1 VAGSVLGGAADE
13 VRPARVAVGAR
24 VGREFEAKKVEVAR
38 PIYSR
43 VWQRGSFRSDGLCP
57 TTAPV
62 NEGKGVIEAS
72 AGENNK
78 QSRKALF
85 DVKERKFWKIFASQV
100 QALAFT
106 SPPGRQR
113 QRLPG
118 NHTPTLARLVVL
130 SPGLRSPAP
139 ALCPA
144 PEVPSY
150 EMRQRERSRVCC
162 RVLAPRFSSLSR
174 RTCHGAFVCA
184 WHCRR
189 RAPLIHINRRVWLPQ
204 CQSWHYYWAI
214 GAQHHNFGQ
223 VQMARKLCVSEGI
236 ETVWTEKYVRM
247 LGNP

>member
-118 NHTPTLARLVVL
+118 NHTPTLARLIVL

-162 RVLAPRFSSLSR
+162 RVLASALLLPVSPHLSR
-174 RTCHGAFVCA
+174 CLCLCLALSSSGAPDP
-184 WHCRR
+184 H
-189 RAPLIHINRRVWLPQ
+189 Q
-204 CQSWHYYWAI
+204 
-214 GAQHHNFGQ
+214 
-223 VQMARKLCVSEGI
+223 
-236 ETVWTEKYVRM
+236 
-247 LGNP
+247 